1 MLIKNYTIWMKRD
14 GSMNYMI
21 VSKIFENKLTKNYLK
36 KKKKKM
42 KSLIR
47 ASPCSMNSVQAYT
60 SYLRS

>member
-1 MLIKNYTIWMKRD
+1 MKRD